1 MTTEGRSLTAEVGD
15 GSRELIQWLFAL
27 DPPFAFLLAMPF
39 LVGFGGLLAE
49 CLRQRRATRAISKG
63 HKANHESL

>member
-1 MTTEGRSLTAEVGD
+1 MTIEGRGLTAEVGD
-15 GSRELIQWLFAL
+15 GIRELIQWLLAL

-39 LVGFGGLLAE
+39 LVGFAGLLAE
-49 CLRQRRATRAISKG
+49 CLRQHRARVISNH